1 MIRKSAD
8 RLRSSYA
15 SLLLLTLLLS
25 APLLHAQEVP
35 RFDVFGGFSYL
46 RFDATTIGY
55 ADYTNLYGWNGG
67 ATGYIKPSFGV
78 AIDLSGHY
86 GSQMSAY
93 HFMIGPQYTLRRDK
107 SKVYVH
113 ALIGK
118 AQNRVNIVQPT
129 RNGFESVGRSFGA
142 GGGFDYDWSSRIS
155 IRVFQADFFHSN
167 TFGTSQNDVRVSTG
181 VVYHFGH
188 IGHRRRL

>member
-1 MIRKSAD
+1 MIRKSAG
-8 RLRSSYA
+8 RVRFSNTVLF
-15 SLLLLTLLLS
+15 SLLLLIS
-25 APLLHAQEVP
+25 APLLSAQEAP

-55 ADYTNLYGWNGG
+55 SDYTNLYGWNGG
-67 ATGYIKPSFGV
+67 ATGYIKLSLGV

-86 GSQMSAY
+86 GSEMSAY
-93 HFMIGPQYTLRRDK
+93 HFMIGPQYTWRRDK
-107 SKVYVH
+107 SKVYFH
-113 ALIGK
+113 ALFGK

-129 RNGFESVGRSFGA
+129 RNGFESVGRSFG
-142 GGGFDYDWSSRIS
+142 GGVGFDYDWSPRIS
-155 IRVFQADFFHSN
+155 IRAFQADFFHSN
-167 TFGTSQNDVRVSTG
+167 TFGTAQNDVRVSTG

>member
-1 MIRKSAD
+1 MVRTSAGKV
-8 RLRSSYA
+8 RFSNTVLF
-15 SLLLLTLLLS
+15 SLLLLIS
-25 APLLHAQEVP
+25 APLLSAQEAP

-67 ATGYIKPSFGV
+67 ATGYIKLNLGV

-86 GSQMSAY
+86 GSEMSAY
-93 HFMIGPQYTLRRDK
+93 HFMIGPQYTWRRDK
-107 SKVYVH
+107 SKVYFH
-113 ALIGK
+113 ALFGK

-129 RNGFESVGRSFGA
+129 RSGFESVGRSFGG
-142 GGGFDYDWSSRIS
+142 GGGFDYDWSPRIT

-167 TFGTSQNDVRVSTG
+167 TFGSAQNDVRVSTG